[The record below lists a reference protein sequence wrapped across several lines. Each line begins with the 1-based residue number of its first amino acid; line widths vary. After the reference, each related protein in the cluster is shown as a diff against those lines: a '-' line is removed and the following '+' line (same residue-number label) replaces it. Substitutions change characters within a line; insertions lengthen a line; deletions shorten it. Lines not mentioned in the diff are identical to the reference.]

1 MQEFKLYEYAVIRA
15 LPKVEREEFFNVG
28 LIIFCKK
35 EKFIR
40 ANYFLDKEKLK
51 LFFSEENLEDL
62 ELNLNSFI
70 NIAKGEKFAGKIAA
84 LEIPERF
91 RWLNAVRSSCLQTS
105 RPHVGLSQNLEKTFE
120 RLFDD
125 LVK

>member
-28 LIIFCKK
+28 LILFSKK
-35 EKFIR
+35 EKFIH

-62 ELNLNSFI
+62 ESNLKSFI
-70 NIAKGEKFAGKIAA
+70 SIARGEKSSGIIAN

-91 RWLNAVRSSCLQTS
+91 RWLNAVRSSCIQTS
-105 RPHVGLSQNLEKTFE
+105 RPHVGLSQNLDKTFIQ
-120 RLFDD
+120 LFEE

>member
-28 LIIFCKK
+28 LILFCKK
-35 EKFIR
+35 EKYIR
-40 ANYFLDKEKLK
+40 AEYFLNKEKLK
-51 LFFSEENLEDL
+51 YFFSEKNLEDL
-62 ELNLNSFI
+62 EPNLKSFI
-70 NIAKGEKFAGKIAA
+70 NIAKGEKSSGDIAVM
-84 LEIPERF
+84 EIPERF

-105 RPHVGLSQNLEKTFE
+105 RPHVGLSRDLEKTFD
-120 RLFDD
+120 RLFKE